1 MKFTDEQRLIVIM
14 LADIQKS
21 MKLGGEFDPD
31 FIKKV
36 AIDGHEFAIPFEH
49 SGAFSSSDHELPE
62 EFRFVI
68 NVLDMWSFI
77 EDGLKNL
84 DSAGRAAL
92 EAAAGKFALTAK
104 FDGFDG
110 NGETELMAYTRLLV
124 DDLNRFSEFRGRN
137 FNSHSM
143 RAARYAAMHSVF
155 EPIRDL
161 TLGERELNA
170 EELAQI
176 LTAKWLRE

>member
-21 MKLGGEFDPD
+21 MKVSGEFDPD

-49 SGAFSSSDHELPE
+49 SGAFPSPEHELPE
-62 EFRFVI
+62 EFSFVI
-68 NVLDMWSFI
+68 DVLDMWSFI
-77 EDGLKNL
+77 EDGLKSL
-84 DSAGRAAL
+84 DSAGRAEL

-110 NGETELMAYTRLLV
+110 NNETELMAYTRLLV
-124 DDLNRFSEFRGRN
+124 HDLNRFSDFKGRS

-143 RAARYAAMHSVF
+143 RAERYAAMYSVF

-161 TLGERELNA
+161 LMGERELNA

-176 LTAKWLRE
+176 LTAK

>member
-21 MKLGGEFDPD
+21 MKVSGEFDPD

-49 SGAFSSSDHELPE
+49 SGAFPSSDDELPE
-62 EFRFVI
+62 DFKFVI
-68 NVLDMWSFI
+68 DVLDMWSFV

-84 DSAGRAAL
+84 DSDGRAAL
-92 EAAAGKFALTAK
+92 ESAAGKFALTAK

-124 DDLNRFSEFRGRN
+124 DDLNRFSEFKGRS
-137 FNSHSM
+137 FNSHAM
-143 RAARYAAMHSVF
+143 RAARYASMLSVF
-155 EPIRDL
+155 EPIRSEL
-161 TLGERELNA
+161 LGARELNA
-170 EELAQI
+170 DELAQI
-176 LTAKWLRE
+176 LTAK

>member
-21 MKLGGEFDPD
+21 MKVHGEFDAD

-36 AIDGHEFAIPFEH
+36 AIDKHEFAIPFEH
-49 SGAFSSSDHELPE
+49 SGAFSSSDNELPE
-62 EFRFVI
+62 GFKFVI
-68 NVLDMWSFI
+68 DVLDMWSFI

-84 DSAGRAAL
+84 DAAGRTSL
-92 EAAAGKFALTAK
+92 EATAGKFALTAK

-124 DDLNRFSEFRGRN
+124 NDLNRFTEFKGRS
-137 FNSHSM
+137 FNSHSL
-143 RAARYAAMHSVF
+143 REARYAAMHSLF
-155 EPIRDL
+155 EPIRD
-161 TLGERELNA
+161 TVMGDRELNA
-170 EELAQI
+170 AELAQI
-176 LTAKWLRE
+176 LTAK

>member
-21 MKLGGEFDPD
+21 MKVGGEFDPD

-49 SGAFSSSDHELPE
+49 SGAFPSSDHELPE

-68 NVLDMWSFI
+68 NVLDMWSFV

-92 EAAAGKFALTAK
+92 EAAAGKFALSAK

-124 DDLNRFSEFRGRN
+124 DDLNRFSEFKGRS

-155 EPIRDL
+155 EPIRD
-161 TLGERELNA
+161 TVLGDRELNA
-170 EELAQI
+170 DELAQI
-176 LTAKWLRE
+176 LTAK